1 MKKDC
6 IYSVGRVLKM
16 MIKMIESHSLK
27 KNFLYSSIL
36 TVSNYLFPMLVFP
49 YVSRVLGVE
58 NIGMC
63 NFVDSI
69 VNYFM
74 LFSMM
79 GISVMGIR
87 EISLS
92 KGNRMEM
99 SRTFCSLLVLN
110 GIFTIVAF
118 VTLWVITLT
127 VASLQVYRQLLYVS
141 MFKLLGNFLLIEWFF
156 KGLEN
161 FKYITN
167 RTIIVKIG
175 YVVAVFVCVREQDDY
190 VMYYVLTMLM
200 VLVNALINVFYSI
213 RVISFPIG
221 KIQLKKYM
229 KPFCFLGFYMLLTN
243 MYTSFNIIYLGFV
256 RGPVEVGYYTTA
268 TKLYTIIVAFFTAFT
283 SVMLPRM
290 SSLLSENRREEFL
303 QMVEKAVRILVSLG
317 VPAVV
322 LCTMYSSQIIHI
334 LAGGGYD
341 GAIVP
346 AIIVMPLLFVIGYE
360 QIMVIQVLMPSKQDK
375 VVFRNAVAG
384 AVIGVVLN
392 VAAVPSLGA
401 VGSAIVW
408 VVSECLVLV
417 LSQVRVTR
425 LYGIKFPLMPLL
437 KTVVVYLPLVLFGG
451 LLYVLFDNE
460 YTIFTIAIVTSLVYF
475 AIVQMYILPDT
486 EIRKAMLKIADR
498 LKFMNA
504 K

>member
-1 MKKDC
+1 M
-6 IYSVGRVLKM
+6 
-16 MIKMIESHSLK
+16 
-27 KNFLYSSIL
+27 
-36 TVSNYLFPMLVFP
+36 
-49 YVSRVLGVE
+49 
-58 NIGMC
+58 
-63 NFVDSI
+63 
-69 VNYFM
+69 
-74 LFSMM
+74 
-79 GISVMGIR
+79 
-87 EISLS
+87 
-92 KGNRMEM
+92 
-99 SRTFCSLLVLN
+99 
-110 GIFTIVAF
+110 
-118 VTLWVITLT
+118 
-127 VASLQVYRQLLYVS
+127 
-141 MFKLLGNFLLIEWFF
+141 
-156 KGLEN
+156 
-161 FKYITN
+161 
-167 RTIIVKIG
+167 
-175 YVVAVFVCVREQDDY
+175 
-190 VMYYVLTMLM
+190 
-200 VLVNALINVFYSI
+200 
-213 RVISFPIG
+213 
-221 KIQLKKYM
+221 
-229 KPFCFLGFYMLLTN
+229 
-243 MYTSFNIIYLGFV
+243 
-256 RGPVEVGYYTTA
+256 
-268 TKLYTIIVAFFTAFT
+268 
-283 SVMLPRM
+283 
-290 SSLLSENRREEFL
+290 
-303 QMVEKAVRILVSLG
+303 RILVSLG